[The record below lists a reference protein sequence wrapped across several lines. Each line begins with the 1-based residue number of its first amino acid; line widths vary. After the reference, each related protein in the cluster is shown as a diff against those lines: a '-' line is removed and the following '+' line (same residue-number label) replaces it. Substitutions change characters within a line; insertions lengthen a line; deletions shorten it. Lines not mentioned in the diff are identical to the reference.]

1 MPAVRNARSGFFE
14 PGDVAALMAEL
25 PTPLH
30 RSMVQFAYYTGWR
43 RGEIVKLTW
52 NQISWESKVLR
63 IDPPTENQ
71 RTKGEDARVIPFAK
85 TPLEGLLKER
95 WKQREGLFVF
105 HRHGK
110 PVQTFYKVWK
120 AACKRAGLEGWRP
133 HDFRRTA
140 ARELVNAG
148 VPEKVVMQ
156 IVGWKTRAM
165 FDRYHIVNEADV
177 AQALAK
183 RFGKPTA
190 NKKRSRQNA
199 RA

>member
-1 MPAVRNARSGFFE
+1 VPPSHVKVRLARVWPQISEEVNALPAPVHFPPLPRPRARS
-14 PGDVAALMAEL
+14 
-25 PTPLH
+25 
-30 RSMVQFAYYTGWR
+30 R
-43 RGEIVKLTW
+43 RGEIVCLTW

-63 IDPPTENQ
+63 IDPPTEDE

-85 TPLEGLLKER
+85 TSLEGLLKER
-95 WKQREGLFVF
+95 WKQRDGLFVF
-105 HRHGK
+105 HRNGK
-110 PVQTFYKVWK
+110 SVRTFYKVWK
-120 AACKRAGLEGWRP
+120 AACKRAGLEGWRL

-183 RFGKPTA
+183 RYGKPKA
-190 NKKRSRQNA
+190 NKRRSRQKSSA
-199 RA
+199 